1 MLYEIRPTDTSDR
14 EWIAALLKEWW
25 ADTMMVTLGK
35 IHHLDTYPGFIA
47 MDGGK
52 RTALATYHIENE
64 RCEITSL
71 NSLAE
76 GKGVGTALVEAVKQT
91 ARKAGCRRLFLVT
104 TNDNTRALRFWG
116 KRGFVI
122 TAVHFNAL
130 EETRKLKPGIP
141 LVNEEGIPIRDEIQL
156 EIDL

>member
-1 MLYEIRPTDTSDR
+1 MPYEIRPTDASDR
-14 EWIAALLKEWW
+14 EWITALLKEWW
-25 ADTMMVTLGK
+25 AGTMMVTRGK

-47 MDGGK
+47 LEDGK

-76 GKGVGTALVEAVKQT
+76 GKGAGTALVEAVKQAAQK
-91 ARKAGCRRLFLVT
+91 ARCPRLFLVT
-104 TNDNTRALRFWG
+104 TNDNTHALHFWQ

-122 TAVHFNAL
+122 TAVRFNAL

-141 LVNEEGIPIRDEIQL
+141 LVNEEGIPIRDEIEL
-156 EIDL
+156 EMDL